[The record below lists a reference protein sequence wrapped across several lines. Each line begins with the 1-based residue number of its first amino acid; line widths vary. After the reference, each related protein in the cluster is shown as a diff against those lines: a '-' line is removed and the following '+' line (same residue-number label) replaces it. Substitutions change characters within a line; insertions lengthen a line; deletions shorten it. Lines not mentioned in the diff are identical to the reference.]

1 MSDKPLF
8 SLTETD
14 SVAPQDTGISLC
26 MLASGSK
33 GNSIYVSDGRTAI
46 LVDAGLSGIEIER
59 RLKSRDISPESLN
72 AIVVSHEHED
82 HIRGVGI
89 LSRRYGLPV
98 YISAKTIEAASSKLK
113 NLKKTVVFNCGTSF
127 KINTLNLHPFSISHD
142 AADPA
147 GFTISLNK
155 KKIGIATDL
164 GIATAMVKH
173 HLQLCDLLILEA
185 NHDPDMLISG
195 PYPWHLKQRV
205 NGRTGHLSN
214 RDSRIL
220 LEEIQHRQ
228 LQHVILAHLSET
240 NNTPEKALAEVC
252 MAINPLYTQ
261 LTVSS
266 QDICSQLVGAKDFS
280 PTFKVGATG
289 RSSLPSSPSES
300 LEVCN
305 V

>member
-1 MSDKPLF
+1 MSDRPALL
-8 SLTETD
+8 SNPP
-14 SVAPQDTGISLC
+14 APQPSGISLC

-33 GNSIYVSDGRTAI
+33 GNAIYVSDGSTAV

-59 RLKSRDISPESLN
+59 RMKSRNISPESLH
-72 AIVVSHEHED
+72 AIVVSHEHAD
-82 HIRGVGI
+82 HIRGVGV
-89 LSRRYGLPV
+89 LSRRYNLPV
-98 YISAKTIEAASSKLK
+98 YISAKTSEAAKPLLK
-113 NLKKTVVFNCGTSF
+113 NVRQMVLFECGTSF
-127 KINTLNLHPFSISHD
+127 QIDSLRIHPFSTSHD

-147 GFTISLNK
+147 GFTIRVNQ

-164 GIATAMVKH
+164 GIATAMVRH
-173 HLQLCDLLILEA
+173 HLQSCDLLILEA

-214 RDSRIL
+214 QDSRIL
-220 LEEIQHRQ
+220 LEEIQHDQ

-252 MAINPLYTQ
+252 RAINPLFTQ

-266 QDICSQLVGAKDFS
+266 QDICSQLV
-280 PTFKVGATG
+280 
-289 RSSLPSSPSES
+289 LLNSSPSES